1 MVNYKIRVKKSYYGT
16 LSRRSLSFKR
26 FSALPLS
33 SCDSHSK
40 QCMNIGIVCYPTF
53 GGSGVVA
60 TELAKILAQQGHR
73 LHILSYTRPARL
85 EERNTNIF
93 YHEVSINSYPLFE
106 YPPYALA
113 LASQMV
119 NLIEF
124 EQLDLLHVHYALP
137 HATSAYLARQI
148 MAERGL
154 NVPIVTTLHGT
165 DITLVGKDPSYK
177 HVVEF
182 SIDKSDGVTAVSEY
196 LRRETYEN
204 FEIKQEIKV
213 IPNFI
218 DLERFKATDQTE
230 LKKELAP
237 SGEKIIVHVSNFRKV
252 KRVPV
257 VIQIFA
263 KILEKGISPK
273 LVLAGDGPDRQ
284 VAEQQCRSLG
294 ICEHVHF
301 MGKWERVEDILS
313 IADLFLIPSG
323 SETFGLAALEA
334 MSCSVPVISS
344 DIGGLPEVNI
354 HGETGYACPLDDV
367 NCMADY
373 AVQVLST
380 PSLHATLSSNARER
394 AKLFN
399 QDQVVRQY
407 EDFYEQ
413 VRLRSA

>member
-1 MVNYKIRVKKSYYGT
+1 MK
-16 LSRRSLSFKR
+16 
-26 FSALPLS
+26 
-33 SCDSHSK
+33 
-40 QCMNIGIVCYPTF
+40 IGIVCYPTF

-60 TELAKILAQQGHR
+60 TELAKILAQQGHT
-73 LHILSYTRPARL
+73 LHILSYARPARL

-124 EQLDLLHVHYALP
+124 EHLDLLHVHYALP

-154 NVPIVTTLHGT
+154 HVPIVTTLHGT
-165 DITLVGKDPSYK
+165 DITLVGIDPSYK

-196 LRRETYEN
+196 LKRETYEN
-204 FEIKQEIKV
+204 FDIKQEIKV

-218 DLERFKATDQTE
+218 DLERFKATRQTE
-230 LKKELAP
+230 LKKELAAN
-237 SGEKIIVHVSNFRKV
+237 GEKIIVHISNFRKV

-263 KILEKGISPK
+263 KTLEKGIAAK

-334 MSCSVPVISS
+334 LSCSVPVISS

-354 HGETGYACPLDDV
+354 HGETGYACSLDDV
-367 NCMADY
+367 ICMADY
-373 AVQVLST
+373 AAQILST
-380 PSLHATLSSNARER
+380 PSLHAALAKNARKR
-394 AKLFN
+394 AELFN
-399 QDQVVRQY
+399 QDHVVRQY

-413 VRLRSA
+413 VRARSIKQS